1 MDPSLIFYIIL
12 LLVAFFYASVGHGGA
27 SGYLAVMALFSLAP
41 EVMRPS
47 ALVLNVIVSIMAFYH
62 YWRQGHFKIS
72 LFLPF
77 ALGSIPASFIGGMIQ
92 VDPMIYKR
100 ILGVLLIFAVLR
112 MLWQIREKETPFH
125 GVQWIWA
132 ILAGAGIGLFSGMI
146 GIGGGIILSPLI
158 LLFHWANMKE
168 TAAVSALFI
177 LVNSL
182 AGLAGLM
189 VGGLHFDP
197 NIINMILAA
206 FAGGMVGSY
215 LGARWMGHIWLRYFL
230 AAVLFTAAVKLI
242 LN

>member
-1 MDPSLIFYIIL
+1 MDPTLPFYIIL

-47 ALVLNVIVSIMAFYH
+47 ALVLNVIVSIIAFYH
-62 YWRQGHFKIS
+62 YWRQGHFKAS
-72 LFLPF
+72 LFIPF
-77 ALGSIPASFIGGMIQ
+77 AIGSVPASFIGGMIR

-100 ILGVLLIFAVLR
+100 ILGVILVFAVLR
-112 MLWQIREKETPFH
+112 MLWHIRQKETPFQ
-125 GVQWIWA
+125 GVQWTWA

-189 VGGLHFDP
+189 VGGLHLDP
-197 NIINMILAA
+197 NILYMILAA
-206 FAGGMVGSY
+206 FAGGMAGSY
-215 LGARWMGHIWLRYFL
+215 LGARWMGQTWLRYFL
-230 AAVLFTAAVKLI
+230 ATVLLIAAVKLI
-242 LN
+242 LI